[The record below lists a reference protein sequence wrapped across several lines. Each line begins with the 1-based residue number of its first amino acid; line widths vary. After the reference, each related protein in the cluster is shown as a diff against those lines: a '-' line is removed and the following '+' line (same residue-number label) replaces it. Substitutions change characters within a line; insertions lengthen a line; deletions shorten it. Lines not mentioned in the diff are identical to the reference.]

1 MLIAFKFIEI
11 FTTFIKLNRTA
22 FKHIRYSGIMK
33 NYSALLFAVFLSVM
47 ITSPSCK
54 CKKDKPEE
62 NAPTATDPGT
72 INSSTNVMGY
82 GILSRLPAIWNGPV
96 TSSTMLGSYPEWIVD
111 FRPVSAAQV
120 CAKNE
125 LDSLNNILMSF
136 FIVKHNNAYKM
147 AFRNGGGFAGS
158 NRIAYAV
165 IDSVSE
171 TSNNYFYRFSDFRAG
186 KNRVYTNV
194 LFKDDSLI
202 VHVYTNVYNTQPTTT
217 SHMLWRAKR
226 QDATSASDAIAH
238 FSFPQ
243 KLMVK
248 DFSTTFDSKPEA
260 IYYDSDLAN
269 DPYNA
274 AAQPYLGKTIVNI
287 SYNAAHTPDPSKKAF
302 LMITTQPLFSGFTYI
317 PANLKYRSRYVFLS
331 ADDTQFTFDYMHPG
345 TYYIYSL
352 YDTNGDGTFSSGDW
366 ISSNLTNTFTLADH
380 GTQTVNTMID
390 FTIP

>member
-1 MLIAFKFIEI
+1 
-11 FTTFIKLNRTA
+11 
-22 FKHIRYSGIMK
+22 MK
-33 NYSALLFAVFLSVM
+33 NYKQFLAILFLGIL

-54 CKKDKPEE
+54 CKKEKPEE
-62 NAPTATDPGT
+62 NAPVTTDPGT
-72 INSSTNVMGY
+72 INSGTNVSGY

-136 FIVKHNNAYKM
+136 FIVKHAGAYKM

-165 IDSVSE
+165 VDSVSE
-171 TSNNYFYRFSDFRAG
+171 TTNNYFYRFSDFRAG

-202 VHVYTNVYNTQPTTT
+202 IHVYTNVYNTQSTTT

-226 QDATSASDAIAH
+226 QDQSSASNAISH

-243 KLMVK
+243 KQLVK

-274 AAQPYLGKTIVNI
+274 AAQPYLGKTTVNI
-287 SYNAAHTPDPSKKAF
+287 SYNASHTPDPSKKVF
-302 LMITTQPLFSGFTYI
+302 LMITTQPLFSGFTYL
-317 PANLKYRSRYVFLS
+317 PANLIYRSRYVFLS

-345 TYYIYSL
+345 TYYLYSF
-352 YDTNGDGTFSSGDW
+352 YDTNADGTFTSGDW
-366 ISSNLTNTFTLADH
+366 TSSNFTNTFTLSDH
-380 GTQTVNTMID
+380 GTQTVSTLID
-390 FTIP
+390 LTIP